1 MEMKKFW
8 QGFIAGVVVTVVV
21 VVNLLPS
28 LIPASRAQQ
37 EAFYQGK
44 TVYVKTAQ
52 ENLRTTPSATGEKI
66 GMLNKGATMVVLQEK
81 DQWLFVNLRGFI
93 WKESV
98 TGETGIFRGQP
109 YRAAMI
115 LVKTEGE
122 AQDILKQLQA
132 GGDFAKLAEKSI
144 GPNPNKGGDLGDA
157 YPGDFSK
164 EFEAAILALKVGE
177 SSGMVKTD
185 KGFHIFKRLK

>member
-1 MEMKKFW
+1 MKKFW
-8 QGFIAGVVVTVVV
+8 QGFIAGVVVTLVIVM
-21 VVNLLPS
+21 NLLPS
-28 LIPASRAQQ
+28 RVPAGQAQQ

-52 ENLRTTPSATGEKI
+52 ENLRAAPAATGDKL
-66 GMLNKGATMVVLQEK
+66 GMLNKGTAMVVLQEK

-98 TGETGIFRGQP
+98 TGQTGIFRGQP

-115 LVKTEGE
+115 LVKTEAE

-144 GPNPNKGGDLGDA
+144 GPNPSKGGDLGDA

-164 EFEAAILALKVGE
+164 EFETAILALKVGE
-177 SSGMVKTD
+177 ISSIVKTD

>member
-1 MEMKKFW
+1 MKKFW
-8 QGFIAGVVVTVVV
+8 QGFVAGMVVTLVV
-21 VVNLLPS
+21 VVNLLPAR
-28 LIPASRAQQ
+28 IPAGQAQQ

-44 TVYVKTAQ
+44 AVYVKTAQ
-52 ENLRTTPSATGEKI
+52 ENLRAAPAATGEKL
-66 GMLNKGATMVVLQEK
+66 GVLNKGTAMVVLQEK

-98 TGETGIFRGQP
+98 TGETGVFRGQP
-109 YRAAMI
+109 YRAAML
-115 LVKTEGE
+115 LVKTETE
-122 AQDILKQLQA
+122 AQELLKQLQA

-177 SSGMVKTD
+177 ISGIVKTD

>member
-1 MEMKKFW
+1 MKKFW
-8 QGFIAGVVVTVVV
+8 QGFVAGTVVTLVV

-28 LIPASRAQQ
+28 HIPAGQAQQ

-44 TVYVKTAQ
+44 TVYVKAAQ
-52 ENLRTTPSATGEKI
+52 ENLRAAPEASGEKL
-66 GMLNKGATMVVLQEK
+66 GVLNKGTAMVVLQEK

-98 TGETGIFRGQP
+98 TGQTGIFRGQP

-115 LVKTEGE
+115 LVKTEAE
-122 AQDILKQLQA
+122 AQDILKQLQV

-144 GPNPNKGGDLGDA
+144 GPNPDKGGDLGDA

-164 EFEAAILALKVGE
+164 EFETAILALKVGE
-177 SSGMVKTD
+177 VSGIVKT
-185 KGFHIFKRLK
+185 GNSFAIFKRLK

>member
-1 MEMKKFW
+1 MKKFW
-8 QGFIAGVVVTVVV
+8 QGFIAGVVVTLVVI
-21 VVNLLPS
+21 VNLLPS
-28 LIPASRAQQ
+28 RIPAGLAQQ

-44 TVYVKTAQ
+44 TVYVKAAQ
-52 ENLRTTPSATGEKI
+52 ENLRAAPAASGEKL
-66 GMLNKGATMVVLQEK
+66 GMLNKGTAMVVLQEK

-115 LVKTEGE
+115 LVKTEAE
-122 AQDILKQLQA
+122 AQDLLKQLQA
-132 GGDFAKLAEKSI
+132 GGDFVKLAEKSI
-144 GPNPNKGGDLGDA
+144 GPNPNRGGDLGDA

-164 EFEAAILALKVGE
+164 EFETAILALKVGE
-177 SSGMVKTD
+177 ISGIVKTD

>member
-1 MEMKKFW
+1 MKKFLL
-8 QGFIAGVVVTVVV
+8 GFIVGVVVTLVV
-21 VVNLLPS
+21 VVNLPS
-28 LIPASRAQQ
+28 VISVVRAQQ

-44 TVYVKTAQ
+44 TVFVKTPQ
-52 ENLRTTPSATGEKI
+52 ENLRKTASTNGEKI
-66 GMLNKGATMVVLQEK
+66 GVLSNGTPMVVLQEK

-98 TGETGIFRGQP
+98 TGESGVFRGQP

-115 LVKTEGE
+115 LMKTEAE

-132 GGDFAKLAEKSI
+132 GGDFAKLAQEKSI
-144 GPNPNKGGDLGDA
+144 DPNSSKRGGDLGDA

-164 EFEAAILALKVGE
+164 EFETAILALKVGE
-177 SSGMVKTD
+177 TSGVIKTAN
-185 KGFHIFKRLK
+185 GFHIFKRLK

>member
-1 MEMKKFW
+1 MKKFW
-8 QGFIAGVVVTVVV
+8 QGFVAGVVVTLVI

-28 LIPASRAQQ
+28 RVPAGQAQQ

-44 TVYVKTAQ
+44 TVFVKAAQ
-52 ENLRTTPSATGEKI
+52 ENLRAAADANGEKL
-66 GMLNKGATMVVLQEK
+66 GVLSKGTAMVVLQEK
-81 DQWLFVNLRGFI
+81 DQWLLVNLRGFI

-98 TGETGIFRGQP
+98 TGQTGVFRGQP

-115 LVKTEGE
+115 LAKTDAE

-132 GGDFAKLAEKSI
+132 GGDFAKLAEKST

-164 EFEAAILALKVGE
+164 DFEAAILALKVGE
-177 SSGMVKTD
+177 ISGIVKTD

>member
-1 MEMKKFW
+1 MKKFW
-8 QGFIAGVVVTVVV
+8 QGFVAGTVVTLVV

-28 LIPASRAQQ
+28 RVPAGQAQQ

-44 TVYVKTAQ
+44 TVYVKAAQ
-52 ENLRTTPSATGEKI
+52 ENLRAAPEASGEKL
-66 GMLNKGATMVVLQEK
+66 GVLNKGTAMVVLQEK

-115 LVKTEGE
+115 LVKMEAE

-164 EFEAAILALKVGE
+164 EFETAILALKVGE
-177 SSGMVKTD
+177 LSGVIKTNS
-185 KGFHIFKRLK
+185 GFHIFKRLK

>member
-1 MEMKKFW
+1 MKKFW
-8 QGFIAGVVVTVVV
+8 QGFIAGVVVTLVV

-28 LIPASRAQQ
+28 RVPAGQAQQ

-44 TVYVKTAQ
+44 TVYVKAAQ
-52 ENLRTTPSATGEKI
+52 ENLRAAPEASGEKL
-66 GMLNKGATMVVLQEK
+66 GMLNKGTAMVVLQEK

-98 TGETGIFRGQP
+98 TGQTGIFRGQP

-115 LVKTEGE
+115 LVKTEAE

-144 GPNPNKGGDLGDA
+144 GPNPTKGGDLGDA

-164 EFEAAILALKVGE
+164 EFETAIMALKVGE
-177 SSGMVKTD
+177 LSGVIKTNS
-185 KGFHIFKRLK
+185 GFHIFKRLK

>member
-1 MEMKKFW
+1 MKKFW
-8 QGFIAGVVVTVVV
+8 QGFVAGAVVTLVV

-28 LIPASRAQQ
+28 RVPAGQAQQ

-44 TVYVKTAQ
+44 TVYVKAAQ
-52 ENLRTTPSATGEKI
+52 ENLRAAPEASGEKL
-66 GMLNKGATMVVLQEK
+66 GVLNKGTAMVVLQEK
-81 DQWLFVNLRGFI
+81 EQWLFVNLRGFI

-115 LVKTEGE
+115 LVKTEAE

-132 GGDFAKLAEKSI
+132 GGDFAKLAREKSI
-144 GPNPNKGGDLGDA
+144 DPNSSKRGGDLGDA
-157 YPGDFSK
+157 YPGDFFK
-164 EFEAAILALKVGE
+164 EFETAIFALKAGE
-177 SSGMVKTD
+177 LSGVIKTTN
-185 KGFHIFKRLK
+185 GFHIFKRLK

>member
-1 MEMKKFW
+1 MKKFW
-8 QGFIAGVVVTVVV
+8 QGFVAGTVVTLVV

-28 LIPASRAQQ
+28 RVPAGQAQQ

-44 TVYVKTAQ
+44 TVYVKAAQ
-52 ENLRTTPSATGEKI
+52 ENLRAAPEAGGEKL
-66 GMLNKGATMVVLQEK
+66 GVLNKGTAMVVLQEK

-98 TGETGIFRGQP
+98 TGETGVFRGQP

-115 LVKTEGE
+115 LVKTEAE

-164 EFEAAILALKVGE
+164 EFETAILALKVGE
-177 SSGMVKTD
+177 LSGVIKTNS
-185 KGFHIFKRLK
+185 GFHIFKRLK

>member
-1 MEMKKFW
+1 MKKFW
-8 QGFIAGVVVTVVV
+8 QGFVAGVVVTLVVMV
-21 VVNLLPS
+21 TLLPS
-28 LIPASRAQQ
+28 HVPAGQAQQ

-44 TVYVKTAQ
+44 TVFVKAAQ
-52 ENLRTTPSATGEKI
+52 ENLRAAPEANGEKL
-66 GMLNKGATMVVLQEK
+66 GMLNKGTAMVVLQEK

-98 TGETGIFRGQP
+98 TGESGVFRGQA

-115 LVKTEGE
+115 LTKTEAE

-144 GPNPNKGGDLGDA
+144 GPNPDKGGDLGDA

-164 EFEAAILALKVGE
+164 EFETAILALKVGE
-177 SSGMVKTD
+177 ISGIVKTD

>member
-1 MEMKKFW
+1 MKKFW
-8 QGFIAGVVVTVVV
+8 QGFVAGTVVTLVV

-28 LIPASRAQQ
+28 RVPAGQAQQ

-44 TVYVKTAQ
+44 TVYVKAAQ
-52 ENLRTTPSATGEKI
+52 ENLRAAPEASGEKL
-66 GMLNKGATMVVLQEK
+66 GVLNKGTAMVVLQEK

-115 LVKTEGE
+115 LVKTEAE

-164 EFEAAILALKVGE
+164 EFETAILALKVGE
-177 SSGMVKTD
+177 LSGVIKTNS
-185 KGFHIFKRLK
+185 GFHIFKRLK